1 VSFLKENDG
10 QMFITDKS
18 DPELIRT
25 TFGMSKKAYKKALGG
40 LYRDRV
46 IDIQPDKIVLLP

>member
-1 VSFLKENDG
+1 
-10 QMFITDKS
+10 
-18 DPELIRT
+18 
-25 TFGMSKKAYKKALGG
+25 MSKKAYKKALGG